1 MGNSRKKKRTR
12 KSGEHLKK
20 YVKAFGAGYRQNKMI
35 DNMAKKLYGHEK
47 LSTPSLDKALK
58 KLRGSE
64 KRNTPMLDEA
74 YKRLAGRSRRLRA

>member
-1 MGNSRKKKRTR
+1 MKNSRRMRRTK

-20 YVKAFGAGYRQNKMI
+20 YVKAFGAGYRQNKMV

-47 LSTPSLDKALK
+47 LSTPSLDRALK
-58 KLRGSE
+58 KLSGSE

-74 YKRLAGRSRRLRA
+74 YKRLAGRSRRMRA